1 MCLTSFQKLWI
12 HISADM
18 KNMFRR
24 FETYCNDVWQYVW
37 RYSKSSFRCFLHYFQ
52 NIWKALFQ
60 DIGNIFLKNFI
71 NMFSR
76 FDKYRSGIS
85 KISFRMF
92 LNIFQDIEDNFQ
104 DIQKYTLINIS
115 YSCSLFLELF
125 YNNSLPHACYRVILR
140 NLILRAFRSL
150 LLR

>member
-1 MCLTSFQKLWI
+1 MCLTSFQKLRI

-18 KNMFRR
+18 KNMLRR
-24 FETYCNDVWQYVW
+24 FETYCNDSWQYVW
-37 RYSKSSFRCFLHYFQ
+37 RNSQISFRWFLHYFQ

-60 DIGNIFLKNFI
+60 DIGNIFLQNFI

-92 LNIFQDIEDNFQ
+92 LNIFNDIDHIFQ

-115 YSCSLFLELF
+115 YSCSLFLEL
-125 YNNSLPHACYRVILR
+125 YTNSRPHACYRVILR
-140 NLILRAFRSL
+140 DLNLRAFCSL